1 MNMTAEAVEDKV
13 VEKTYVLGPQDRCD
27 SCQAEALVWV
37 NGVNGELL
45 FCRHH
50 FNKYEAKLREYAYE
64 IVDERSKLEQNRLIG
79 SAN

>member
-1 MNMTAEAVEDKV
+1 MNMTAETEVVEEKV
-13 VEKTYVLGPQDRCD
+13 VYLLGPKDRCD

-64 IVDERSKLEQNRLIG
+64 IVDEREKLVQNKPIG